1 MADLPER
8 VDVLVVGGGF
18 AGVATAYELARAGV
32 TDVLVVEREATCG
45 YHASGRNAALGR
57 QITEVD
63 AFTELTVR
71 GAVLLRDPP
80 PGFAAAPLW
89 SQVGSALLC
98 DDDAQVDRL
107 AARAAAFDVPHERI
121 GPGALA
127 DWPHLAGADHAGGV
141 RFPTDGVIDVH
152 ELLQGYLAGAR
163 ALGVQV
169 AVRCDVTGFAAS
181 DRGVR
186 VDTSRG
192 AVDARCAVMAAGA
205 WAGTLGERAAGRAVP
220 FAPMR
225 RHLWVTEPIADL
237 DSGAPFVWHLGAR
250 EFYARP
256 EGTGFLVS
264 GCDGTEVP
272 PQDAVVASG
281 AVEALA
287 ERLAEAAPG
296 LADLG
301 IARGWA
307 CLRTFA
313 PDHCPVIGWDDRVP
327 WLFWV
332 AGLGGHGATASW
344 AIGERAAAKIA
355 ARIAPRLSRSR

>member
-1 MADLPER
+1 MSDLPER

-18 AGVATAYELARAGV
+18 AGVATAFELARAGV
-32 TDVLVVEREATCG
+32 TDVLVVERESTCG

-71 GAVLLRDPP
+71 GAALLREAPDEL
-80 PGFAAAPLW
+80 ASAPLW
-89 SQVGSALLC
+89 SQVGSVLLC
-98 DDDAQVDRL
+98 DDAAQVERL
-107 AARAAAFDVPHERI
+107 VARAVAFDVPHEPV
-121 GPGALA
+121 GPGELLG
-127 DWPHLAGADHAGGV
+127 WPRLAGATHAGGV
-141 RFPTDGVIDVH
+141 SFPTDGVIDVH
-152 ELLQGYLAGAR
+152 ALLQGYLAGAR
-163 ALGVQV
+163 ARGVRV
-169 AVRCDVTGFAAS
+169 AVRCEVTGFTRT

-192 AVDARCAVMAAGA
+192 PVEARCAVLAAGA
-205 WAGTLGERAAGRAVP
+205 WAGTLGERAAGRPVP
-220 FAPMR
+220 FAPIR
-225 RHLWVTEPIADL
+225 RHLWVTEPVADL
-237 DSGAPFVWHLGAR
+237 DARAPFVWHIGAR

-256 EGTGFLVS
+256 EGVGFLVS
-264 GCDGTEVP
+264 GCDETELP
-272 PQDAVVASG
+272 PQDAVVAPG
-281 AVEALA
+281 AIEGLA
-287 ERLAEAAPG
+287 ERLAEVAPG

-313 PDHCPVIGWDDRVP
+313 PDHCPVIGWDDQVP

-344 AIGERAAAKIA
+344 AIGERAAAGIA
-355 ARIAPRLSRSR
+355 ARIAPRLA